1 MSATSAENLYLSVDQ
16 VAQRFGVSKDTI
28 WRWKRNGEFPK
39 PFKLGG
45 ATRWR
50 LSDLEEWESQLTC
63 GFVTDLDVDAL
74 MVR

>member
-1 MSATSAENLYLSVDQ
+1 MAVNTENLYLSVDQ
-16 VAQRFGVSKDTI
+16 VARRFGVSKDSI

-50 LSDLEEWESQLTC
+50 LSDLEEWESQLIC
-63 GFVTDLDVDAL
+63 GFVASLDVDAL